1 MSAATTMIGR
11 RLGPYHLVASLGEG
25 GPPSIACKA
34 NASFGASTVAQA
46 RIRL

>member
-11 RLGPYHLVASLGEG
+11 SLGPYQLAAELGEG
-25 GPPSIACKA
+25 GPPLLASKT